1 MSGLIQNQ
9 REDIL
14 RENNTAQ
21 MEFVGMLATLKHDLV
36 ELNIRIPLRGDL
48 DLSVIKEHKMDK
60 VRTLSFAEGE
70 ITGIRNIPEGISKLV
85 CAKQLLVELENLP
98 SSLLYLDCNHNYISR
113 LNFSRVSHLEELHC
127 EDNRI
132 TEIVNLPKTTKSLY
146 CSQNKLVHLDLST
159 LKELKT
165 LHCSNNPTMILENV
179 PEDIHELVSENN
191 PMVPIQTTAK
201 GGEEKTA
208 ERRVD
213 FHEALARYFKLKSE
227 YETKLRERRRKTYK
241 NNPKKVREIQPKCV
255 SCKRPVGTIF
265 AADVDGYRAICGD
278 KRHPCK
284 LKIVLKRGHFSLKSD
299 ILKTMKEACDEDR
312 EKIIKAK
319 MDLLFKYLEEGA
331 AHKLSQTYLEEFNRD
346 MKSYSDAVQMEIEL
360 NGNVHRGEMIRN
372 KQTAISD
379 LLRDMKGM
387 MEEFAKTDNTEIMK
401 TMIYKYK
408 NDLMPEVENLRRM
421 KWDVMEMEGDTLI
434 QMSNELNKLEINYGE
449 KPTVVAL

>member
-1 MSGLIQNQ
+1 
-9 REDIL
+9 
-14 RENNTAQ
+14 
-21 MEFVGMLATLKHDLV
+21 MEFVGILATLKHDLV
-36 ELNIRIPLRGDL
+36 ELNIRFPLRGDL
-48 DLSVIKEHKMDK
+48 DLSALKEHKMDK

-70 ITGIRNIPEGISKLV
+70 ITGIRNIPEGISKLFF
-85 CAKQLLVELENLP
+85 AKQLLVELENLP
-98 SSLLYLDCNHNYISR
+98 SSLLYLDCDHNYITR

-132 TEIVNLPKTTKSLY
+132 TDIVNLPKTTKSLY
-146 CSQNKLVHLDLST
+146 CSQNKLVHLDLRT

-165 LHCSNNPTMILENV
+165 LHCSDNPAMILENV

-191 PMVPIQTTAK
+191 PMTAIQTTAK

-213 FHEALARYFKLKSE
+213 FQEALVRYFKLKRE

-241 NNPKKVREIQPKCV
+241 KNPKKVREIQPKCV

-284 LKIVLKRGHFSLKSD
+284 LKIVLKRGNFSLKSD
-299 ILKTMKEACDEDR
+299 ILKTMKDACDEDR

-387 MEEFAKTDNTEIMK
+387 MEEFAKTNNSEILK

-408 NDLMPEVENLRRM
+408 NDLMPEMDNLRRM